1 MVRRWG
7 MSRFLI
13 AILLVLLLWPGI
25 AATAEQPAA
34 QTPPKPL
41 PSLREQ
47 AAIRQEWLKVRLE
60 RVLPPLMRKQGV
72 QMWLV
77 ICREYDEDPVFYSLV
92 SPTVFAARRRTIY
105 VFFDR
110 GEEKGIERVALG
122 GGSNGGLYT
131 VYRDPE
137 GGNRELWGQGERALL
152 RKTVVE
158 RKPVTIAID
167 SSSTH
172 ALSDR
177 LSASWRE
184 GRENAL
190 GPK

>member
-13 AILLVLLLWPGI
+13 AILLLLVPWPGI
-25 AATAEQPAA
+25 PAPAAQPAA
-34 QTPPKPL
+34 QRRPKPL

-60 RVLPPLMRKQGV
+60 RVLPPLMRKHGV

-122 GGSNGGLYT
+122 GGSNGGRYT
-131 VYRDPE
+131 ADRDPE
-137 GGNRELWGQGERALL
+137 GGNPRVWGQGQWAMTGKVGEERNPA
-152 RKTVVE
+152 
-158 RKPVTIAID
+158 TIPIEI
-167 SSSTH
+167 S
-172 ALSDR
+172 R
-177 LSASWRE
+177 
-184 GRENAL
+184 
-190 GPK
+190 P